1 MTMPIFVSIVTPV
14 FNQESFIAQAIESVL
29 AQDYPHIEYIVIDD
43 GSTDGTPDVIARYA
57 GKVITMR
64 HPNMGQVRSLN
75 KGWAG
80 CRGQILGYL
89 SADDVLLP
97 SAVSHAV
104 TLLEA
109 EPDTVM
115 VYSDCDLI
123 DPFSRIIRHSVAKK
137 TNYEELVVK
146 QECYIGPGAF
156 FRRSAYEQVGGWDE
170 QLRVAPDREFWM
182 RLGLLGKITMI
193 PQVLAHYRMH
203 PKSISYFHSTIED
216 SLEYVA
222 VMEKY
227 FGRRDLPAY
236 ILAKR
241 NEAFCWAYIVGARI
255 HVRGGRFL
263 SALRWIKIAQSLYHV
278 PVFSVYIMMLRTL
291 LGRHYQRGRWM
302 LKNLVSRQIRVNSII
317 L

>member
-115 VYSDCDLI
+115 VYSDWILLI
-123 DPFSRIIRHSVAKK
+123 HSLGSSDIPWQRRRTMKNWWLNKSAISVLVHFS
-137 TNYEELVVK
+137 
-146 QECYIGPGAF
+146 
-156 FRRSAYEQVGGWDE
+156 
-170 QLRVAPDREFWM
+170 
-182 RLGLLGKITMI
+182 
-193 PQVLAHYRMH
+193 
-203 PKSISYFHSTIED
+203 
-216 SLEYVA
+216 
-222 VMEKY
+222 
-227 FGRRDLPAY
+227 
-236 ILAKR
+236 
-241 NEAFCWAYIVGARI
+241 GARPMSRSGAGMSSCVW
-255 HVRGGRFL
+255 H
-263 SALRWIKIAQSLYHV
+263 
-278 PVFSVYIMMLRTL
+278 RT
-291 LGRHYQRGRWM
+291 GNFG
-302 LKNLVSRQIRVNSII
+302 
-317 L
+317 

>member
-1 MTMPIFVSIVTPV
+1 MPMLVSIVTPV
-14 FNQESFIAQAIESVL
+14 FNQESFIAQTIESVL

-43 GSTDGTPDVIARYA
+43 GSTDGTPDVIASYA
-57 GKVITMR
+57 GKFITVR
-64 HPNMGQVRSLN
+64 HSNMGQARTLN
-75 KGWAG
+75 KGWAK
-80 CRGQILGYL
+80 CRGQVLGYL

-97 SAVSHAV
+97 NAVSQAV
-104 TLLEA
+104 ALLDS
-109 EPDTVM
+109 EPDVVM
-115 VYSDCDLI
+115 VYPDCDLI
-123 DPFSRIIRHSVAKK
+123 DPFSQIIRHSVGRE
-137 TNYEELVVK
+137 TIYEELVVK

-156 FRRSAYEQVGGWDE
+156 FRRSAYEQAGGWDE

-203 PKSISYFHSTIED
+203 PQSISYFHSTVED

-241 NEAFCWAYIVGARI
+241 DEAFCWAYVVGARI

-263 SALRWIKIAQSLYHV
+263 TALRWIKIAQSLYRLL
-278 PVFSVYIMMLRTL
+278 VFPVYIMMLRTL
-291 LGRHYQRGRWM
+291 LGRHCWRGMWM
-302 LKNLVSRQIRVNSII
+302 LKNLVTRQRRVNST